1 MSQKRIL
8 AVLQTPTYGGPH
20 NTVLR
25 LYKPLL
31 QLGWEMIALLPE
43 EPGNAYERLSA
54 HGITVLTV
62 PLHRLRAT
70 LNAYTHIQLVTGF
83 ISEINAVQQII
94 RDYRIDIVNVCGLL
108 NVQGAIAARRENVP
122 LCWQLLSTF
131 APYPLRLAL
140 SPLVVQ
146 LADSI
151 MSTGLKVAQ
160 DHPGLMKAKDKL
172 VPFYSPVDTRTFH
185 PNPAARKKAR
195 AQLGVA
201 DDTVLIGTVG
211 NFSRQ
216 KGHDYLV
223 EAAAIMRTDSLN
235 IAFRILGADTFSN
248 AANYKKHVKQKAESR
263 GLTQN
268 GYLQFDNPG
277 DRVADLLPGFDI
289 FILTSRAE
297 GVPTVALEAMAC
309 GVPVVS
315 TKVGGIAEIVED
327 GKTGVLVLDPTPQGI
342 AASLRDLIRTPDRR
356 RQMGIAARE
365 QTVTKFDVEVCAKSH
380 IYAYEMAVKNHYERT
395 KPVQQ
400 ISHA

>member
-1 MSQKRIL
+1 MSQKHVL

-70 LNAYTHIQLVTGF
+70 WNAYTHIQLVTGL
-83 ISEINAVQQII
+83 IPEINAIQQILC
-94 RDYRIDIVNVCGLL
+94 DYRIDLVNVCGLL
-108 NVQGAIAARRENVP
+108 NVQGAIAAHRENVP

-140 SPLVVQ
+140 SPLVTQ
-146 LADSI
+146 LSDSI

-172 VPFYSPVDTRTFH
+172 VPFYSPVDTSTFC
-185 PNPAARKKAR
+185 PRPVAREKAR
-195 AQLGVA
+195 AELGIA

-223 EAAAIMRTDSLN
+223 EVASILRSDHTNL
-235 IAFRILGADTFSN
+235 AFRILGTDTFSN
-248 AANYKKHVKQKAESR
+248 AVYYKKNVKQKAETL
-263 GLTQN
+263 GVTQN
-268 GYLQFDNPG
+268 GYLQFNNPG
-277 DRVADLLPGFDI
+277 NRVADLLPGFDI
-289 FILTSRAE
+289 FVLTSRAE
-297 GVPTVALEAMAC
+297 GVPTVALEAMSC

-315 TKVGGIAEIVED
+315 TNVGGIAEIVEN
-327 GKTGVLVLDPTPQGI
+327 GKTGILVKDSTPQGI
-342 AASLRDLIRTPDRR
+342 AEALRKLISAPDER
-356 RQMGIAARE
+356 RQMGITARE
-365 QTVTKFDVEVCAKSH
+365 RAVTYYDVEVCAKAHS
-380 IYAYEMAVKNHYERT
+380 YAYEMAIKNHYARAR
-395 KPVQQ
+395 PIQHA
-400 ISHA
+400 SHV